1 MVRNMPKQHLK
12 LKQIKPNQAIY
23 HYTKSNGVQG
33 ILGDMAFYATKSD
46 FLNDTKEMYYTLY
59 VVDQV
64 IKEIKDLKMRKLLKN
79 KLDQHLDI
87 LEKQWFFITSFS
99 DDPDSI
105 TLWAEFGD
113 KTGYNLEFNSTE
125 LLERIRDNRRI
136 VHHGYL
142 IYSWEEQKAIIR
154 DLLFEKAP
162 QRIGMPFK
170 QIMYCAEN
178 DVDAICFNSFCKE
191 FLEVISIYSL
201 FFKQEE
207 FAAEREYRMVFIES
221 DPEKIEFRAKDGF
234 LMPYIKIDVKGEKSF
249 IKKITVA
256 PKNHVDLAKAGMELF
271 SQHYG
276 YDVEVMLSKIHLRY

>member
-1 MVRNMPKQHLK
+1 MLKQHLK
-12 LKQIKPNQAIY
+12 LKQIEHNQAIY

-33 ILGDMAFYATKSD
+33 ILRDMAFYATKSD

-59 VVDQV
+59 VVDHV
-64 IKEIKDLKMRKLLKN
+64 IAEIKDQKMRKLLKA
-79 KLDQHLDI
+79 KLDQYVDI

-142 IYSWEEQKAIIR
+142 IYGWEEQKAIIR
-154 DLLFEKAP
+154 DLLFDKVPE
-162 QRIGMPFK
+162 RIGMSFK
-170 QIMYCAEN
+170 EIMYCAEN
-178 DVDAICFNSFCKE
+178 DMEAICFNGFCKE
-191 FLEVISIYSL
+191 FLEMISIYAL

-207 FAAEREYRMVFIES
+207 FAAECEYRMVFIES

-271 SQHYG
+271 TKHYG
-276 YDVEVMLSKIHLRY
+276 YGVDVNLSKIHLRY